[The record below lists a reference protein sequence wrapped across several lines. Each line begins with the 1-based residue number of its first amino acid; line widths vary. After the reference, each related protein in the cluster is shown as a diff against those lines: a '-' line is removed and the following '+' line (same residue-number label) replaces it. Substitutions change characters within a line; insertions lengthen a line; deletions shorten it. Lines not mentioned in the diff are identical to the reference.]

1 MTPVELC
8 QKRSDE
14 MNEAHYNWL
23 KFQVT
28 LSAGMISVLVAF
40 RTSAPPEIPW
50 SVWLLRLGLLAFA
63 ATVLSGI
70 IGLAGK
76 SESAR
81 LAAEE
86 IFFRLQTPNKKTT
99 AIRIKVD
106 PKIRLCQKA
115 TAWSFAAG
123 VILLAA
129 FGCMNL

>member
-8 QKRSDE
+8 QKRIDE

-70 IGLAGK
+70 ICSSLIPRK
-76 SESAR
+76 SMTVA
-81 LAAEE
+81 
-86 IFFRLQTPNKKTT
+86 
-99 AIRIKVD
+99 
-106 PKIRLCQKA
+106 
-115 TAWSFAAG
+115 SFPSGASS
-123 VILLAA
+123 I
-129 FGCMNL
+129 